1 LCLKVFVDE
10 DDMMCAFA
18 GEVEGEGCA
27 DDAPADYDG
36 SVWGG
41 VGI

>member
-10 DDMMCAFA
+10 DDVVRAFG
-18 GEVEGEGCA
+18 GEVEGEGRA

-41 VGI
+41 VGV